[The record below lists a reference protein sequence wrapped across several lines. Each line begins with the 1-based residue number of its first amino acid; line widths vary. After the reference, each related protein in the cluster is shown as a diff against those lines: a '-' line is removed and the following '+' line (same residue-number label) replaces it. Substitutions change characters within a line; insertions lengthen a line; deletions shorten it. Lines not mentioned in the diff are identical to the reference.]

1 MESGEHCK
9 MEDAAKDIWGW
20 LGREIVEFGFRWLAV
35 VLVMLGFGGFFGHR
49 YRSMKKSIAALQDQ
63 ARSPTITQTFITQ
76 TLNFNVGADAHDHDR
91 QLRNAIEAKTVHGLK
106 ETINRL
112 PQHPLGDGH
121 TYATLPDGTNIV
133 TMADGTVR
141 LALPVRL
148 SAAFSS
154 GLLGS
159 LSATVTKAPPPEE
172 GKPDVV

>member
-1 MESGEHCK
+1 MP
-9 MEDAAKDIWGW
+9 AIN
-20 LGREIVEFGFRWLAV
+20 
-35 VLVMLGFGGFFGHR
+35 
-49 YRSMKKSIAALQDQ
+49 
-63 ARSPTITQTFITQ
+63 Q
-76 TLNFNVGADAHDHDR
+76 TLNFNVGTDAHDHDR
-91 QLRNAIEAKTVHGLK
+91 QLQNAIEAETVHGLK

-148 SAAFSS
+148 SAAFSG

-172 GKPDVV
+172 GKPDVD